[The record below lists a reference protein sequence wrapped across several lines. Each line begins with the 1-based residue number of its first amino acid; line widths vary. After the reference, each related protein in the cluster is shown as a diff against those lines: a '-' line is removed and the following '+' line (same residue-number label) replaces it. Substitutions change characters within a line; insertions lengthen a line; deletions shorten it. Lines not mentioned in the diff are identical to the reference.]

1 MDSWEA
7 HVFSLY
13 KFTLFLPSFLIGACI
28 KHHSWIFKM
37 KGSGHSLI
45 LVSGEVQQ
53 TPAFTTD
60 PLVME
65 ELGTILLHSEAD
77 S

>member
-1 MDSWEA
+1 
-7 HVFSLY
+7 
-13 KFTLFLPSFLIGACI
+13 
-28 KHHSWIFKM
+28 M